1 MKKTRLWKLLLFSFF
16 LVLLSSSC
24 VKDASSLQELAQQG
38 EWDTLY
44 HAAKKDFRETYR
56 SGSLY
61 YLALAQAER
70 GDNKSALQSLDL
82 YQEITGEEGASIAAR
97 NLMLILADRI
107 GNAVLVVEQ
116 ATFLDEAGA
125 LGIQGARAYYQALMA
140 LGRSQEAAMV
150 FATYLR
156 QQLDGSEYALLLLE
170 AEAPLGQIRDA
181 LGELED
187 GEAVSLLAT
196 IASRLPSKAWAQT
209 LVPLAQEYEQ
219 ADLTPQE
226 RQMLYASLATLC
238 TQADFR
244 VLANKYQTLSME

>member
-16 LVLLSSSC
+16 LASLLSSC
-24 VKDASSLQELAQQG
+24 GKEIPSLQVLAQQG
-38 EWDTLY
+38 EWYTLY
-44 HAAKKDFRETYR
+44 RVAKKDFRETYR

-70 GDNKSALQSLDL
+70 GDSASALQSLDL
-82 YQEITGEEGASIAAR
+82 YQEIAGEEGASMAAR
-97 NLMLILADRI
+97 NLMLILADRE
-107 GNAVLVVEQ
+107 GNAELVVEQ
-116 ATFLDEAGA
+116 AAFLDEVGA
-125 LGIQGARAYYQALMA
+125 LGTQGAIAYYQALMA

-156 QQLDGSEYALLLLE
+156 QQLDDREYALLLLE

-181 LGELED
+181 LGDLEN

-196 IASRLPSKAWAQT
+196 LASQLPSKAWAQT

-219 ADLTPQE
+219 ADLTSQE